1 MSTTTQLQT
10 VIKLAAT
17 LGACG
22 VKASKDTNVLERAA
36 DFIPVIS
43 EIPDLVSLNASEIKK
58 EWAGLDDAGKAQL
71 AAEVAK
77 DLGSDGV
84 TLAPKVEAYLNA
96 GLSIAQGIA
105 AAAQAWSQT

>member
-22 VKASKDTNVLERAA
+22 VRAAKDSNVLERAA
-36 DFIPVIS
+36 DFIPVIG
-43 EIPDLVSLNASEIKK
+43 EIPDLVSLNAAEIKK

-71 AAEVAK
+71 AAEVAA
-77 DLGSDGV
+77 DLGTDNA
-84 TLAPKVEAYLNA
+84 TLAPKVEAYLEA
-96 GLSIAQGIA
+96 GLSIAQGISL
-105 AAAQAWSQT
+105 AAQAWSQA